1 MIKVSN
7 DDKNLTIFNS
17 GCDTA
22 QPVMHKPLTM
32 EAWI

>member
-17 GCDTA
+17 GCDKA
-22 QPVMHKPLTM
+22 QLVMHKPVTM